1 MLGFSRKTDQP
12 TSRDMAVGR
21 LKMVLSTD
29 RVEGTAGMLEMM
41 KNDILEVMR
50 RYVII
55 NDQDIDIQI
64 CPQGARGEATQSKL
78 KADIPLKN
86 IKRHK

>member
-1 MLGFSRKTDQP
+1 
-12 TSRDMAVGR
+12 MAIGR

-41 KNDILEVMR
+41 KNDILDVMR

-55 NDQDIDIQI
+55 NEQDIDIQLRH
-64 CPQGARGEATQSKL
+64 QGPNGEAAHSKL
-78 KADIPLKN
+78 MVDIPLKN
-86 IKRHK
+86 IKRVK